1 MQLFQIVPF
10 PSSAMVTIGYIIIRI
25 ISAQCCYGVT
35 PAVQCGNVGPR
46 LEMENVT
53 EEYNWTD
60 IPEYNVAILVREF
73 PLSLDHRS
81 HQRSQIISESN
92 IIIGATSD
100 SVFFC
105 ILHNLRILS
114 ARISPVNYNL

>member
-1 MQLFQIVPF
+1 
-10 PSSAMVTIGYIIIRI
+10 MVTIGYIIRI

-73 PLSLDHRS
+73 PLPW
-81 HQRSQIISESN
+81 ITV
-92 IIIGATSD
+92 ATSAL
-100 SVFFC
+100 FC
-105 ILHNLRILS
+105 TICQFTHTFG
-114 ARISPVNYNL
+114 

>member
-1 MQLFQIVPF
+1 
-10 PSSAMVTIGYIIIRI
+10 
-25 ISAQCCYGVT
+25 
-35 PAVQCGNVGPR
+35 
-46 LEMENVT
+46 MENVT

-105 ILHNLRILS
+105 ILYNLRILS
-114 ARISPVNYNL
+114 ARISPVNYNLW

>member
-1 MQLFQIVPF
+1 
-10 PSSAMVTIGYIIIRI
+10 MVTIGYIIIRI

-73 PLSLDHRS
+73 PFL
-81 HQRSQIISESN
+81 
-92 IIIGATSD
+92 G
-100 SVFFC
+100 
-105 ILHNLRILS
+105 
-114 ARISPVNYNL
+114 SP

>member
-1 MQLFQIVPF
+1 
-10 PSSAMVTIGYIIIRI
+10 MVTIGYIIIRI

-73 PLSLDHRS
+73 PLPW
-81 HQRSQIISESN
+81 ITV
-92 IIIGATSD
+92 ATSA
-100 SVFFC
+100 
-105 ILHNLRILS
+105 
-114 ARISPVNYNL
+114 ARLFQNPT